1 MEPIIK
7 HTGIGVP
14 LRVSNVDTDQIIPAV
29 YLKRVTKTGFDDALF
44 VNWRKNPE
52 FVLNQKPLQKWVSA
66 RWRAPILAQDHRVS
80 TRSGRLRITG
90 FESLYRHDSPIFF
103 VVTRV
108 NKDSLPLR
116 WLRMMSS

>member
-52 FVLNQKPLQKWVSA
+52 FVLNQEPYKKWVSA
-66 RWRAPILAQDHRVS
+66 GGGPRFWHRGPRVS

-103 VVTRV
+103 VVTQV